1 MIYKKKRLFS
11 SLRENTIF
19 AIRFY
24 FKSVSSSFFLPKV
37 CRFINKNLY
46 WTGLGSSFNRYN
58 NSLTLYSSFADK
70 KLYSSYV
77 ENGKFINFGSGAFFH
92 KRWKNYDYPGNSS
105 FYKAI
110 QGKPGKDFNPID
122 LCDENLKVP
131 EVDNSVDLIYCSHT
145 LEHIDKKSSHRFLKE
160 CYRILKKGGVLRV
173 ALPNTKNDFY
183 LLRCLM
189 RQNEVHDDV
198 KKNYIQDA
206 THHVLADTK
215 TIKMENILEVLDK
228 ASFKS
233 NEFYNLLVKEYP
245 TMASFDGNNPERH
258 INYWDFDNLIEVM
271 SEFGFELTI
280 PAYRGSS
287 VARPFCNLHVFDNT
301 EPQIS
306 LYADIIK

>member
-1 MIYKKKRLFS
+1 MYKMKRLLS

-24 FKSVSSSFFLPKV
+24 FHSVSASYFLPKAS
-37 CRFINKNLY
+37 RFINKNLY
-46 WTGLGSSFNRYN
+46 WMGLGSSLNRYE

-70 KLYSSYV
+70 KLYSSYA
-77 ENGKFINFGSGAFFH
+77 ENDKFINFGSGAFFH
-92 KRWKNYDYPGNSS
+92 NRWKNYDYPGNSS

-110 QGKPGKDFNPID
+110 QGNPGKDFNPID

-198 KKNYIQDA
+198 KKNYIKDA
-206 THHVLADTK
+206 SSHVLDDTK
-215 TIKMENILEVLDK
+215 TIKMESIVEVLDK
-228 ASFKS
+228 ASFES
-233 NEFYNLLVKEYP
+233 NEFYNLLIKEHP

-258 INYWDFDNLIEVM
+258 INYWDLDNLIEVM
-271 SEFGFELTI
+271 SKFGFELTI
-280 PAYRGSS
+280 PTYQGSS

-301 EPQIS
+301 EPHIAF
-306 LYADIIK
+306 YADIIK

>member
-1 MIYKKKRLFS
+1 MYKKKRLFS

-24 FKSVSSSFFLPKV
+24 FQSVSASFFLHKFS
-37 CRFINKNLY
+37 RFINKYLY
-46 WTGLGSSFNRYN
+46 WVGLGSSINRYD

-70 KLYSSYV
+70 KLYSSYE
-77 ENGKFINFGSGAFFH
+77 ENDKFINFGSGAFFH

-110 QGKPGKDFNPID
+110 QGNPSNDFHPIN

-145 LEHIDKKSSHRFLKE
+145 LEHLDKKSSHKFLKE

-173 ALPNTKNDFY
+173 ALPSTKNDFY

-189 RQNEVHDDV
+189 SQNEVHDDL
-198 KKNYIQDA
+198 KNNYIQDA
-206 THHVLADTK
+206 TQRILADTK
-215 TIKMENILEVLDK
+215 TLKMENILEVLDK

-233 NEFYNLLVKEYP
+233 NEFYNLLIKEYP
-245 TMASFDGNNPERH
+245 TMASFDGNYPERH
-258 INYWDFDNLIEVM
+258 INYWDFDNLIEVI

-280 PAYRGSS
+280 PSYQGSS

-301 EPQIS
+301 EPHSS